1 MLIKS
6 TEGGKRKKRK
16 RKKSKRNYRTN
27 QYIRITNVFLE
38 SLLSASFPS
47 PGATVHLTFLGC
59 PPTLCW
65 PLDLL
70 WGQLRLWSSSC
81 VFLPPM
87 STAIR
92 TSEFSFVRIRSV
104 LLCISQTQILLS
116 WSCGFNL
123 QLEGRFCVLFFSTL
137 PLVSIVVWSPP
148 LPVGRHRGLLQRLS
162 WRTWVCSSEFQVW
175 RWCSCL
181 GCRGPGSTKYSGELV
196 AKASGNMVL

>member
-1 MLIKS
+1 MPSNTGLVSEPAVQAIQTLILF
-6 TEGGKRKKRK
+6 
-16 RKKSKRNYRTN
+16 Y
-27 QYIRITNVFLE
+27 F
-38 SLLSASFPS
+38 F
-47 PGATVHLTFLGC
+47 
-59 PPTLCW
+59 
-65 PLDLL
+65 
-70 WGQLRLWSSSC
+70 C

-92 TSEFSFVRIRSV
+92 TSAFSFVRICSV
-104 LLCISQTQILLS
+104 LFCISQTQILPS

-123 QLEGRFCVLFFSTL
+123 QLYSWWEGFESSYLVTL

-181 GCRGPGSTKYSGELV
+181 CCRGPGSTKYSGELV
-196 AKASGNMVL
+196 AKAAGNMVP

>member
-1 MLIKS
+1 MPSNTGLVSEPAVQAIQTLILF
-6 TEGGKRKKRK
+6 
-16 RKKSKRNYRTN
+16 Y
-27 QYIRITNVFLE
+27 F
-38 SLLSASFPS
+38 F
-47 PGATVHLTFLGC
+47 
-59 PPTLCW
+59 
-65 PLDLL
+65 
-70 WGQLRLWSSSC
+70 C

-92 TSEFSFVRIRSV
+92 TSAFSFVRICSV
-104 LLCISQTQILLS
+104 LFCISQTQILPS

-123 QLEGRFCVLFFSTL
+123 QLVGRFCVLFFSTL

-181 GCRGPGSTKYSGELV
+181 CCRGPGSTKYSGELV
-196 AKASGNMVL
+196 AKAAGNMVP